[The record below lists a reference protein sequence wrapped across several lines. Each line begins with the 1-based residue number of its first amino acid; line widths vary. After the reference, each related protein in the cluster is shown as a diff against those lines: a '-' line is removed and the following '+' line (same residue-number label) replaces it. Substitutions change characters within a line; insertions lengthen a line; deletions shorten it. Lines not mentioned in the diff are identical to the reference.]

1 MTMELGLNKL
11 PWKAQVGLF
20 LAIAA
25 AALGGFYWYYVQDV
39 QVLQAA
45 EQVKL
50 DALRADINKGSA
62 TARQLPQFRQE
73 VGQLEARLD
82 NLRAVL
88 PEEKDVGDLLR
99 RIQTLATQSNLQ
111 IKGFKPAPIVTRQM
125 HAEWPI
131 NLELDGTYHNL
142 GVFFDRVSKFSRIIN
157 VGTVK
162 IKAKEKPAP
171 GSTIDVSCTA
181 TTFVLIEP
189 KPAPAAPGAAA
200 APAAP
205 AKVS

>member
-1 MTMELGLNKL
+1 MTMDLGLNKL
-11 PWKAQVGLF
+11 PWKAQVGVF
-20 LAIAA
+20 LTIAA

-39 QVLQAA
+39 QAKQAT
-45 EQVKL
+45 EQTKL
-50 DALRADINKGSA
+50 DRLRADITKGSA

-73 VGQLEARLD
+73 VGRLEARLE
-82 NLRAVL
+82 NLRLVL

-131 NLELDGTYHNL
+131 SLELDGTYHNL
-142 GVFFDRVSKFSRIIN
+142 GVFFDRVGKFSRIIN
-157 VGTVK
+157 IGGVK
-162 IKAKEKPAP
+162 IKAKDKPAP
-171 GSTIDVSCTA
+171 GSTVDVLCTA

-189 KPAPAAPGAAA
+189 KA
-200 APAAP
+200 APAAGKPKTP
-205 AKVS
+205 AAPARAS

>member
-1 MTMELGLNKL
+1 MELGLNKL
-11 PWKAQVGLF
+11 PWKVQVGVF
-20 LAIAA
+20 LAIAV
-25 AALGGFYWYYVQDV
+25 AALGGFYWYCVQDV

-45 EQVKL
+45 DQTKL
-50 DALRADINKGSA
+50 DVLRADINKGSA

-82 NLRAVL
+82 GLRAVL

-171 GSTIDVSCTA
+171 GSTVDVTCTA

-189 KPAPAAPGAAA
+189 KPAPATPGAAA
-200 APAAP
+200 APGAP